1 MADIIR
7 VTSTKILGVTITND
21 LPASDH
27 VREVIS
33 GSASEVTTLRRYRNL
48 IIIIIIIIIINSCA
62 QTLYAL
68 LAHGMCQEAL
78 QTIFRSVTII
88 AALYAS
94 SAW

>member
-48 IIIIIIIIIINSCA
+48 IIIIIIIIINSCA

-88 AALYAS
+88 AALLYAS